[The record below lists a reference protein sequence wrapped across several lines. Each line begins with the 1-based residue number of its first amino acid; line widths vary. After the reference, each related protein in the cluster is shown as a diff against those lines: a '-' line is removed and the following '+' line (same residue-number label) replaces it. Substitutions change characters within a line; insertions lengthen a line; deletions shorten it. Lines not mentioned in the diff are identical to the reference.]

1 MFRPTI
7 GSVLFLCSLPMF
19 AQGPQPRLKEA
30 ISDSSRTALRGS
42 LSPRVRGAE
51 DLGPLSPEK
60 TIPGIT
66 LVFRRSTEQEAALK
80 DLLAAQQNPASP
92 LYHHW
97 LTPETFAAR
106 FGLDDKDISTVES
119 WLTAR
124 GFHIENVARSRD
136 RITFSGNAAQ
146 VQAAF
151 GAELHYYRVE
161 GELHFAPASDLSL
174 PASLTSVTA
183 AVLHLSDFRPKPAY
197 KVIPQASPD
206 FTSVST
212 QAHYLG
218 PTDILTMYNVNTNL
232 TGSGQGLAVVG
243 QSFVSTL
250 PLGSVFNLLDN
261 LEFNRFN
268 EPTAVLVPGSGVEAI
283 SLGDEGESEIDLEYA
298 TGIAPRANVF
308 LVFVGANQ
316 NYSIYDAVSYAITEN
331 IAPVVSIS
339 YGTCEP
345 LMSSTDLSQLDAL
358 FEEASTQGQT
368 LVAATGDSGS
378 TACAPFSTAQGVT
391 AAEQQELSV
400 NFPASS
406 PNVTAVGGTQ
416 MQAGTFDAGNT
427 TYWASATTIDYD
439 NSLLSYVPEVVW
451 NEGSAS
457 YGMAAGGGGTS
468 TYFSRPSWQSS
479 FPGMPGGSYRLLP
492 DIALQASIASPGFL
506 ICTDDPSM
514 LAAEGQ
520 TTSCDYELL
529 GSNNKYTTAGGTS
542 FAAPIFAGFV
552 ALINQA
558 ENATGQGNINPQL
571 YSLAANSSTYAS
583 AFHDSLPA
591 QTPAWQE

>member
-7 GSVLFLCSLPMF
+7 GSVLFLCSLPLF
-19 AQGPQPRLKEA
+19 AQVPQPRLKEA

-97 LTPETFAAR
+97 LTPEIFANR
-106 FGLDDKDISTVES
+106 FGMADKDISTVES

-124 GFHIENVARSRD
+124 GFHIETVARSRD

-183 AVLHLSDFRPKPAY
+183 AVLHLSDFRPKPSY
-197 KVIPQASPD
+197 KVIPQAAHPD
-206 FTSVST
+206 FTSAST
-212 QAHYLG
+212 QAHYLT
-218 PTDILTMYNVNTNL
+218 PNDILRMYDGNNL
-232 TGSGQGLAVVG
+232 NLNGYGSGQGLAVVG
-243 QSFVSTL
+243 QSFVNLQTSVSNFQEYTNGFQRHL
-250 PLGSVFNLLDN
+250 P
-261 LEFNRFN
+261 
-268 EPTAVLVPGSGVEAI
+268 TIVLVPGSGAEAV
-283 SLGDEGESEIDLEYA
+283 SPDDEGESEIDLEYSS
-298 TGIAPRANVF
+298 GIAQNANIF

-316 NYSIYDAVSYAITEN
+316 NYSVYDALSFAITED

-339 YGTCEP
+339 YGICEP
-345 LMSSTDLSQLDAL
+345 LLSSTDLSQFDSL
-358 FEEASTQGQT
+358 FEEASAQGQT
-368 LVAATGDSGS
+368 LVAASGDSGS
-378 TACAPFSTAQGVT
+378 TACAPYSSAQGAT

-400 NFPASS
+400 NFPASD

-416 MQAGTFDAGNT
+416 MQAGSFADGDT
-427 TYWASATTIDYD
+427 TYWADASNNTD
-439 NSLLSYVPEVVW
+439 NVSSLLSYVPEVAW

-457 YGMAAGGGGTS
+457 IGMAAGGGGAS
-468 TYFSRPSWQSS
+468 TF
-479 FPGMPGGSYRLLP
+479 FP
-492 DIALQASIASPGFL
+492 
-506 ICTDDPSM
+506 
-514 LAAEGQ
+514 
-520 TTSCDYELL
+520 
-529 GSNNKYTTAGGTS
+529 
-542 FAAPIFAGFV
+542 
-552 ALINQA
+552 
-558 ENATGQGNINPQL
+558 
-571 YSLAANSSTYAS
+571 
-583 AFHDSLPA
+583 
-591 QTPAWQE
+591 